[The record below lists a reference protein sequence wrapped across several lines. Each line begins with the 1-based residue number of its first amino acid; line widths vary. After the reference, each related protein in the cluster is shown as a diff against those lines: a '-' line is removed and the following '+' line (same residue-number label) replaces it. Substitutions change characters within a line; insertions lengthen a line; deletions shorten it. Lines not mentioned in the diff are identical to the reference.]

1 MNRGGGDGGDGTGRL
16 MENMVHFARVLRAA
30 GRFPGAAPGR
40 MVDAAAALRATG
52 IGSREDFYWTLHALF
67 VSDPAEREMFAQA
80 FHVFWRNPR
89 LLERLR
95 GLLLPQ
101 VKTPPA
107 NHHALPRRLSDA
119 LSPGARENT
128 APDDADAE
136 RETAAMAWSARERL
150 AETDFA
156 AMSAAEA
163 EEARRALARM
173 RLPLPP
179 RPSRRKRKSAGAMR
193 RSTVDLRAAL
203 RLAVRHGGA
212 PPHLPKKNPRPRPP
226 AVVALCDIS
235 GSMQPYSRMLLHF
248 LHALCA
254 RPQRRVHGFVFGT
267 RLSNITRH
275 LRRKDVD
282 LALARVAGAVR
293 DFGGGTRIGDCMRAF
308 NRDWSRRLPLHD
320 ALVLFISDGLDRA
333 DGEGVAFEMA
343 RLRRSCRRL
352 LWLNPLLRYREFRP
366 LAAGVRAILPEVHE
380 LRAVHN
386 LNSVAALS
394 EAVRFSDALTVNR
407 R

>member
-1 MNRGGGDGGDGTGRL
+1 MKRGGGDGGACTGRL
-16 MENMVHFARVLRAA
+16 MENIVHFARVLRAA

-67 VSDPAEREMFAQA
+67 VGDPAEREMFAQA

-101 VKTPPA
+101 VKAPPA
-107 NHHALPRRLSDA
+107 GHHALPRRLSDA
-119 LSPGARENT
+119 LYPGVRKNT
-128 APDDADAE
+128 APDDAEAG
-136 RETAAMAWSARERL
+136 REAAALAWSARERL

-173 RLPLPP
+173 KLPLPA
-179 RPSRRKRKSAGAMR
+179 RPSRRRRKSAGAR
-193 RSTVDLRAAL
+193 HSTVDLRAAL

-212 PPHLPKKNPRPRPP
+212 PPYLPKKTPRPRPP

-282 LALARVAGAVR
+282 LALARVADAVR
-293 DFGGGTRIGDCMRAF
+293 DFGGGTRIGDCVRAF

-394 EAVRFSDALTVNR
+394 KALQFSDALAVHR